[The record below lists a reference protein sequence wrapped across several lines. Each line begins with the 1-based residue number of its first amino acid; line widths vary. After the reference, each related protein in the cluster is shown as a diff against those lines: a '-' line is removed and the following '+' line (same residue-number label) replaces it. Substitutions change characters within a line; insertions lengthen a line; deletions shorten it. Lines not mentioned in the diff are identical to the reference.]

1 MRESEFRIASVPKW
15 EEGTLGVMF
24 TLVVWA
30 LHAKFPQNN
39 AIMKRNNYDQLYCRQ
54 AYCR

>member
-24 TLVVWA
+24 TLVWA